1 MSEAVAPG
9 PGTAPVVQA
18 KGLRGGALGM
28 VSSMVIGMS
37 STAPAYSIAATLGF
51 IVLAG
56 TGFKAAAS
64 RATVP

>member
-1 MSEAVAPG
+1 MTVALAPAVPE
-9 PGTAPVVQA
+9 

-37 STAPAYSIAATLGF
+37 STAPAYSIAATLGL

-56 TGFKAAAS
+56 TGVKAAAF
-64 RATVP
+64 VL

>member
-1 MSEAVAPG
+1 MSEAVALG
-9 PGTAPVVQA
+9 AAPAVPA

-37 STAPAYSIAATLGF
+37 STAPAYSIAATLGL

-56 TGFKAAAS
+56 TGFKAAAF
-64 RATVP
+64 VL